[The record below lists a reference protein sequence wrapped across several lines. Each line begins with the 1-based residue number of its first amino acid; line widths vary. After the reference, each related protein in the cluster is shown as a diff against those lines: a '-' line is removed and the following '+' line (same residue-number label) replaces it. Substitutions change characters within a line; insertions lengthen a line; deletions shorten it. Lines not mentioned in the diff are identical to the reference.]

1 MPRPTIDLEPFRE
14 AITARWEA
22 YDTSKD
28 IISYLAEHE
37 SLTISLRT
45 LDKWLKHWD
54 LVRQQRHQAADLE
67 PFREL
72 ITTRWQAHNTDQ
84 QIISFLTGHGID
96 ISERTLRRWLQ
107 RWNLR
112 RQERTEMN
120 IDVHERIHELYFEQA
135 LTDDEILMVMRSEG
149 YSLRTHSALGTDQER
164 RLFYQQE
171 GHSNLP
177 PLHKPFPS
185 SQQSRTNR
193 ASSSETTRV
202 LRRSDRYCHSL
213 LRSQLPL
220 YARTATIHQC
230 PERYH
235 VCDLQRLFT

>member
-1 MPRPTIDLEPFRE
+1 MPRPTIDPEPFRE

-22 YDTSKD
+22 YDTNED

-84 QIISFLTGHGID
+84 QIISFLTGHGLD
-96 ISERTLRRWLQ
+96 ISKKTLRRLLQ

-112 RQERTEMN
+112 RQERTEAN
-120 IDVHERIHELYFEQA
+120 IDVHERIRELYFEQA
-135 LTDDEILMVMRSEG
+135 LTDDEILKVMKSEG
-149 YSLRTHSALGTDQER
+149 CSLRTPSTLTNDKILVPRTDQEQR
-164 RLFYQQE
+164 TFHQQE
-171 GHSNLP
+171 WHQNLP
-177 PLHKPFPS
+177 PFHKPFPS
-185 SQQSRTNR
+185 SQQSPANR
-193 ASSSETTRV
+193 ASPSEIGR
-202 LRRSDRYCHSL
+202 
-213 LRSQLPL
+213 
-220 YARTATIHQC
+220 A
-230 PERYH
+230 H
-235 VCDLQRLFT
+235 V